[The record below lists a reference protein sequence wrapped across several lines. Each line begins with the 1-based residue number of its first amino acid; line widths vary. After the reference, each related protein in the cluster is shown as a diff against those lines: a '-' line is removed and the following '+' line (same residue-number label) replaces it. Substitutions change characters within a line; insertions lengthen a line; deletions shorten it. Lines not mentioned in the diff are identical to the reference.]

1 MSLRTSIGGTAMTAT
16 GGAASDL
23 VAKIA
28 RYIIVVLSVILGVSR
43 MGLDPSGSF
52 ITDAA
57 LIILIGTALAGGIA
71 FGLGGKDWAARQLDR
86 WKS

>member
-1 MSLRTSIGGTAMTAT
+1 
-16 GGAASDL
+16 
-23 VAKIA
+23 
-28 RYIIVVLSVILGVSR
+28 

-71 FGLGGKDWAARQLDR
+71 FGLGGAAARPVEELITPAGVHRSFRRQQG
-86 WKS
+86 WPGKI